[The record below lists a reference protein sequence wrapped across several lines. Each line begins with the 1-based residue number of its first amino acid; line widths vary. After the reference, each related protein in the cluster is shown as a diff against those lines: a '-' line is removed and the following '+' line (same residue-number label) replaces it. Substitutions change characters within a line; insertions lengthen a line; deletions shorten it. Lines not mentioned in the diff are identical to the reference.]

1 MLDNLQ
7 GNAKNICVA
16 VLYQSD
22 KVTRFFV
29 VCYGVHCR
37 VTAASKLEPVFMRR
51 SRFARLCRVLVMCI
65 AGLQAQAIF
74 AAEKSIDL
82 LSGNGAEAEFKAV
95 FVEAPTELT
104 LLINHPANPRAL
116 LNLTRY
122 SPFSASR
129 KVWVDGK
136 ALPAEQYG
144 VDHMYYRGKIVG
156 SPDSYAFITVK
167 EQGSQVEL
175 LVGYGANI
183 VKGIWQGKGV
193 NWRSPPDSEALE
205 RAKKIPAPSYPDYE
219 VPPTRKP
226 PPNAKPA
233 QSKQRGLPLDEADG
247 AVLNAPSTTITIDPN
262 KGWHGPY
269 ALEVPSGATYVGA
282 MSRGPA
288 SAEVYVSTDSNP
300 ASVWE
305 QLTYCE
311 GDKCFIADPDARTYY
326 LSVYLYDEGG
336 NTTVDFGYGTPLAS
350 DDLYLTTVAVEID
363 KGLYSQFGSATAA
376 NNYIAQLF
384 AYNSVV
390 YEREI
395 KTRLKVGDIFLLTA
409 ESNPYTDTDSTA
421 IRLREVRDYWRAN
434 RTETDRSLV
443 AHLSSAFGGGRAYTD
458 VLCSHRWGYSV
469 SGVDGEAPTDQ
480 VKINWDGKVNA
491 HEIGHNFGSRHT
503 HCYAGI
509 EGNSSPIDACYV
521 DTSDT
526 EQCFQGTTSLPGAA
540 TLTGGSIGGR
550 NGTIMSYCHQFEPES
565 GEWGGGNT
573 NIANT
578 FGMNHPYGIEPDRV
592 STLMARKAAQLAAV
606 STQCLPKLSES
617 NYTYITITVSATA
630 GTGGTISPGSVNVV
644 SGSTTTFTVT
654 PDTGY
659 AIGSVTG
666 CGGSLNESV
675 YTTGAITSAC
685 TVTASFSPSMPA
697 LASGVP
703 VSDLS
708 GSAGGT
714 RDYYV
719 DVPAATSSLRVALNV
734 VDGDP
739 DLYVDTTFPP
749 RTNGDGACSSW
760 QDAGIDELCE
770 LTDPAAG
777 RYYIRIEAFKDYS
790 GATLTATLVASS
802 ASATAFVERLYTNIL
817 GRPSDPDGLAAWLNV
832 INTQSAAAV
841 AQGFLNSAEF
851 LNKNLDDSAFV
862 DILYRTLFDREG
874 DAGGVAVWMDQLT
887 AGKLREM
894 VIWGFLRSAEFKNL
908 ADSFGVTALNAADE
922 SAYGIRAFV
931 ERFYTLVLGRQP
943 DKGGFYNWVSALTNG
958 SYAGG
963 DIAKA
968 FFLSPEYLNQNTS
981 DDDFVNTCY
990 RAFFGR
996 EPDAGGKQGWMT
1008 ALGQGKSR
1016 ELVLDGFIDSAEF
1029 EALAASYGIKA
1040 SSNTLKPET
1049 RSDTTVEGTDNA
1061 TREVSADARSAV
1073 VEPIPVLP
1081 LMSFLTLSGLM
1092 TLLVRSRLKA
1102 AR

>member
-1 MLDNLQ
+1 
-7 GNAKNICVA
+7 
-16 VLYQSD
+16 
-22 KVTRFFV
+22 
-29 VCYGVHCR
+29 
-37 VTAASKLEPVFMRR
+37 MRR
-51 SRFARLCRVLVMCI
+51 SHFARLCRLLVMCI

-74 AAEKSIDL
+74 AAEKSLDL

-104 LLINHPANPRAL
+104 LLINHPANPRTL

-144 VDHMYYRGKIVG
+144 GDHIYYRGKIVG

-175 LVGYGANI
+175 LVGSGANI
-183 VKGIWQGKGV
+183 VKGIWQGQGV
-193 NWRSPPDSEALE
+193 NWRSPPESEALE
-205 RAKKIPAPSYPDYE
+205 RAKKIPAPGYPDYE
-219 VPPTRKP
+219 VRPTRQP

-233 QSKQRGLPLDEADG
+233 QSKQRRLAPDKGEG
-247 AVLNAPSTTITIDPN
+247 IVLNAPSTTITIDPS

-269 ALEVPSGATYVGA
+269 AVEVPSGATYVGA

-288 SAEVYVSTDSNP
+288 SADVYVSTDSNP
-300 ASVWE
+300 ANVWD

-311 GDKCFIADPDARTYY
+311 SDKCFIADPDARTYY

-395 KTRLKVGDIFLLTA
+395 KTRLKVGDIFLLTE
-409 ESNPYTDTDSTA
+409 ESDPYTDTDSTKT
-421 IRLREVRDYWRAN
+421 RLDEVRDYWRAN

-443 AHLSSAFGGGRAYTD
+443 AHLSSAISGGRATVD

-469 SGVDGEAPTDQ
+469 SGVYGEAPTDQ
-480 VKINWDGKVNA
+480 VAINWDGKVNA
-491 HEIGHNFGSRHT
+491 HEIGHNFGSKHT

-526 EQCFQGTTSLPGAA
+526 ERCFQGTTSLPGTAS
-540 TLTGGSIGGR
+540 LTGGTIGGR
-550 NGTIMSYCHQFEPES
+550 NGTIMSYCHQFKPES
-565 GEWGGGNT
+565 GEYGGGKT

-592 STLMARKAAQLAAV
+592 STLMARKTAQLAAV

-617 NYTYITITVSATA
+617 NYTYITVSATA
-630 GTGGTISPGSVNVV
+630 GTGGSISPGSVNVV
-644 SGSTTTFTVT
+644 SGSTTSFTVT
-654 PDTGY
+654 PDSGY
-659 AIGSVTG
+659 AISSVTG
-666 CGGSLNESV
+666 CGGSLSDNI
-675 YTTGAITSAC
+675 YTTGTITSAC
-685 TVTASFSPSMPA
+685 TVAATFSFSTPA
-697 LASGVP
+697 LENGVP
-703 VSDLS
+703 VSGVS
-708 GSAGGT
+708 GAYGET

-719 DVPAATSSLRVALNV
+719 DVPANTSSLKVSLEV

-739 DLYVDTTFPP
+739 DLYVDTTYPP
-749 RTNGDGACSSW
+749 PTDDTAACRSW
-760 QDAGIDELCE
+760 NSEGEDEVCE
-770 LTDPAAG
+770 FTDPAEG
-777 RYYIRIEAFKDYS
+777 RYYVRLNAYADYS
-790 GATLTATLVASS
+790 DATLTATLVISS
-802 ASATAFVERLYTNIL
+802 ASATAFVERFYTNIL

-943 DKGGFYNWVSALTNG
+943 DKGGFDNWVSALTNG

-996 EPDAGGKQGWMT
+996 EADAGGKQGWMT
-1008 ALGQGKSR
+1008 ALGQGQSR
-1016 ELVLDGFIDSAEF
+1016 EYVLDGFIGSAEF

-1040 SSNTLKPET
+1040 SSSLLTPEA
-1049 RSDTTVEGTDNA
+1049 RSDTDTEETDKA
-1061 TREVSADARSAV
+1061 AREASADARPAE

-1081 LMSFLTLSGLM
+1081 LLGFLILSSLM
-1092 TLLVRSRLKA
+1092 TLLVRSRLKVA
-1102 AR
+1102 G